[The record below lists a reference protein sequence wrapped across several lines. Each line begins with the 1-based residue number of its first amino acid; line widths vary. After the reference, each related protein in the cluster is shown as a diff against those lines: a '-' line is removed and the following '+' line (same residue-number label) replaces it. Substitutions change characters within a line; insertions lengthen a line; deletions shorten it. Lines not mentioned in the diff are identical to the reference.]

1 LVKRKAGK
9 IMKPIQIFLLLF
21 VACEAAGFFVLKK
34 PARVRSDIPAVN
46 WQLGLIDQPTAEV
59 IQQVEKQ
66 LDVKSPVS
74 WKELA
79 GYYRAY
85 GLFPQALVCY
95 EAAQDLAPHDW
106 SNLYRWALCLD
117 LVGKTSEAISC
128 YQQILKKAPTYTIE
142 TQKLGTHCWLN
153 IGQDYLRQENTTEA
167 GKALRNALDLPKARV
182 LLARILIREGHAQE
196 AITIVEPVE
205 SQQPGT
211 IDGHLLHAWAEDAL
225 GHPDKARDLY
235 NLTDRCQ
242 GQLSKSDPIFRQEV
256 LQLRN
261 EMPSEAW
268 HQKALQLDAQGNL
281 AEAQVWSKKALDVF
295 WTEPRQQELAKLA
308 FKSKNFQEAIRLAQ
322 ECIDRVGAS
331 AETLDIIGVSAYSLS
346 DFNAA
351 REAWQEALLY
361 EPTSNL
367 YHKLAGLARREGNS
381 QAAARNMGLGE
392 YMDGKQA
399 YNINDLANARSH
411 LEKAATALPD
421 HYLTWF
427 YLAETRR
434 LQNDKQGAVSGYQEC
449 LRINPDFGRARRA
462 LAALEPEAPA
472 RPQ

>member
-1 LVKRKAGK
+1 
-9 IMKPIQIFLLLF
+9 MKPIQICLLLL

-34 PARVRSDIPAVN
+34 PARSRSDIPAVN
-46 WQLGLIDQPTAEV
+46 WQLGLIDQPTAEI
-59 IQQVEKQ
+59 IQQAEKQ
-66 LDVKSPVS
+66 LDVKSPAS

-95 EAAQDLAPHDW
+95 EATQDLTPDDW

-117 LVGKTSEAISC
+117 LVGKTGEAIND
-128 YQQILKKAPTYTIE
+128 YQQILRKAPNYTLE
-142 TQKLGTHCWLN
+142 AQKLGTHCWLN
-153 IGQDYLRQENTTEA
+153 IGQDYLRQENTAEA
-167 GKALRNALDLPKARV
+167 EKALRNALDLPKARV
-182 LLARILIREGHAQE
+182 LLARILIREGRAQE
-196 AITIVEPVE
+196 AITTVEPVE
-205 SQQPGT
+205 LQQPGT
-211 IDGHLLHAWAEDAL
+211 IDGHLLHAWAEDVL
-225 GHPDKARDLY
+225 GHADAGRDLY
-235 NLTDRCQ
+235 NLTDRCK
-242 GQLSKSDPIFRQEV
+242 GQLSKSDPIFHQEV
-256 LQLRN
+256 LRLRN

-281 AEAQVWSKKALDVF
+281 AEAQIWSKKALDVF

-308 FKSKNFQEAIRLAQ
+308 FKTKDFQEAIRLAR
-322 ECIDRVGAS
+322 ECIERVGAS
-331 AETLDIIGVSAYSLS
+331 AETLDIIGVSAYSLG

-367 YHKLAGLARREGNS
+367 YRKLAGLARREGNS
-381 QAAARNMGLGE
+381 QAADRNMALGE

-399 YNINDLANARSH
+399 YNVNDLSNARSH
-411 LEKAATALPD
+411 LEKAAAALPD
-421 HYLTWF
+421 HYLVWF
-427 YLAETRR
+427 YLAEARR
-434 LQNDKQGAVSGYQEC
+434 LQNDKQAAITGYQES

-462 LAALEPEAPA
+462 LAALNPKIPA